1 MMLPYPN
8 KIQDF
13 WVFGAC
19 SLLQKLIPTALNM
32 EPPTVAAFV
41 GHVSCAKKNSDMFQ
55 LAAIPAPDSENV
67 WLPTFHDLA
76 DRVIRVVTLLK
87 KTRLKTHDFFASK
100 MPCIGRNGPTARKE
114 AWRKSKKPW
123 RYMQSSACLRWENDE
138 FSGHVRKNSDIGM
151 GNSGICYMQI
161 LLRWE
166 CFQGVLRLQFS
177 KPSRNVRVL
186 FRLMEVSTFFC
197 MA

>member
-13 WVFGAC
+13 WVFVAC

-76 DRVIRVVTLLK
+76 DRIIRVVTLLK

-100 MPCIGRNGPTARKE
+100 MPCIGRNGLRPGRK
-114 AWRKSKKPW
+114 RGGNP
-123 RYMQSSACLRWENDE
+123 
-138 FSGHVRKNSDIGM
+138 KNHGVTCKAVPVWDGKM
-151 GNSGICYMQI
+151 TN
-161 LLRWE
+161 
-166 CFQGVLRLQFS
+166 FQGMFGKIVILAWEIQGFVTCKS
-177 KPSRNVRVL
+177 
-186 FRLMEVSTFFC
+186 F
-197 MA
+197 

>member
-76 DRVIRVVTLLK
+76 DRIIRVVTLLK

-100 MPCIGRNGPTARKE
+100 MPCIGRNGEWSMEPKRKRRNNSFRTWTCWHE
-114 AWRKSKKPW
+114 AMGGYAAVLHTLPV
-123 RYMQSSACLRWENDE
+123 RWPQLPN
-138 FSGHVRKNSDIGM
+138 
-151 GNSGICYMQI
+151 
-161 LLRWE
+161 
-166 CFQGVLRLQFS
+166 
-177 KPSRNVRVL
+177 RVI
-186 FRLMEVSTFFC
+186 
-197 MA
+197 